1 MIITGI
7 NSVPVEPFPVAN
19 TDRGS
24 VAIAQT
30 SNTDTKAALSQRP
43 LQKETRSTDEIH
55 KDIEVINNQLKAM
68 NRTIEFSIDS
78 SSKDIVIRVMDKESG
93 ELITQIPSEGILR
106 LREHIDEM
114 IGLIVE
120 KKV

>member
-7 NSVPVEPFPVAN
+7 NSVPVEPIPIAN
-19 TDRGS
+19 TNRGS
-24 VAIAQT
+24 VAIDKS
-30 SNTDTKAALSQRP
+30 SNTDTKAALPQRP
-43 LQKETRSTDEIH
+43 LQKETRSTEEIH

-93 ELITQIPSEGILR
+93 ELITQIPAEGILR
-106 LREHIDEM
+106 LREHLDEM
-114 IGLIVE
+114 TGLLVE